1 MINFTKSKYILRF
14 DDITPHM
21 DWSNFSIFDQV
32 IKSCKFSPL
41 LGIVPDCRDP
51 NLLIHPP
58 REDFW
63 DVVRE
68 WSRLG
73 WTIAQHGYTH
83 QYVTSNAGLLGINKR
98 SEFSGI
104 SYTEQLAKLKAGK
117 EVLMQQDVWQPVF
130 MAPAHSFDGNTI
142 CALANLDFQ
151 YFTDGYGTYPYRMGE
166 LTAVPQLFA
175 SPINFGFGVY
185 TVCLHVNQMTPSQ
198 ISSMVNFIT
207 AHRKQFISFEEAV
220 EMQCP
225 IPGAAAASRL
235 FTAVAL
241 RTIRS
246 FR

>member
-1 MINFTKSKYILRF
+1 MISPVKPKYILRF

-32 IKSCKFSPL
+32 IKKLNISPIV
-41 LGIVPDCRDP
+41 GIVPDCRDP
-51 NLLIHPP
+51 KLSICTPK
-58 REDFW
+58 EDFW
-63 DVVRE
+63 DVARE

-83 QYVTSNAGLLGINKR
+83 QYVTSDAGLLGINKR

-117 EVLMQQDVWQPVF
+117 EVLLQQDVWQPVF
-130 MAPAHSFDGNTI
+130 MAPAHSFDGNTLR
-142 CALANLDFQ
+142 ALANLDFQ

-185 TVCLHVNQMTPSQ
+185 TVCLHVNHMTLPQTFST
-198 ISSMVNFIT
+198 VNFIT

-225 IPGAAAASRL
+225 IPGLAAASRL
-235 FTAVAL
+235 FTEVAL